1 MHLHPSMTPAKFKAV
16 YEIQYSGK
24 KRGPTSNCKA
34 RVTEAYIEIGS
45 WGECNTFVDMFAD
58 NL

>member
-1 MHLHPSMTPAKFKAV
+1 MTPAKFKAV

-45 WGECNTFVDMFAD
+45 SSECQLFMDMFAE